1 MLGGTVINEIFGFI
15 SRLLESFGILRAI
28 LGFILVFFLPGF
40 ALTLVFFKQIKNIER
55 IVLSFGLSIVL
66 VTLSVFFMNVVAKMS
81 ITGSN
86 ALIVIIVITVIPI
99 AIYYL
104 TRLFRQ
110 RKEEDT

>member
-15 SRLLESFGILRAI
+15 SRLLENFGILKAI

-40 ALTLVFFKQIKNIER
+40 AWTLVFFTQINNIER

-86 ALIVIIVITVIPI
+86 SLIVLIIITIIPLT
-99 AIYYL
+99 IYYL
-104 TRLFRQ
+104 TRVFRHK
-110 RKEEDT
+110 REKDD